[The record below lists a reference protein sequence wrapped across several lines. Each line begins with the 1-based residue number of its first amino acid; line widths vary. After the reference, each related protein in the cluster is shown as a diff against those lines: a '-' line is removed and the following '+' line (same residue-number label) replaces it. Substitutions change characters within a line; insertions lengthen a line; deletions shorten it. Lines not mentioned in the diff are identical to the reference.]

1 MKRIATVILVVLLGV
16 PFIAGGPA
24 TAHAQSKDQKESAE
38 KFFRAGERAYK
49 SGQYL
54 VAAQAFEEAL
64 KLYMVPA
71 IVFSTAQA
79 YRLQYFIDKD
89 PGWLKR
95 SIQLYRTYIEAVEQG
110 GRRDDAVASL
120 AELEPIMLRIEAE
133 QQGPIQTRTFVPET
147 QLVVNTQVEGAR
159 ATIDGEGGEVPLI
172 RKVEPGPHKI
182 VITADGYFPVEQ
194 TAIAVEGR
202 LVPVEATLL
211 PRPAVVTLRT
221 SSGAEVAVDGRP
233 SGTTPLPAPLDI
245 PAGKHFVTVTRR
257 GHYAFGRELVLARGE
272 QLTLDA
278 PLETTLQRKA
288 SWWVLGGSAAIFI
301 GAGVTATQAFLADR
315 DAAELEDERQAR
327 GLTTGELAEYER
339 LRDRRD
345 DRMRLTW
352 VLTGVGAGVAI
363 TGVLMRVFDNPR
375 AEAPPMSTSVA
386 GDGAPISVT
395 PVVGQG
401 IAGLTMSGRF

>member
-1 MKRIATVILVVLLGV
+1 MLLGT
-16 PFIAGGPA
+16 PLIAGGPA
-24 TAHAQSKDQKESAE
+24 AAQAQSKDQKESAE

-64 KLYMVPA
+64 KLYMVPG

-95 SIQLYRTYIEAVEQG
+95 AIELYRKYIEAVEQG

-133 QQGPIQTRTFVPET
+133 QQGPIQTRAFMPET
-147 QLVVNTQVEGAR
+147 QLVVNAQVEGAR
-159 ATIDGEGGEVPLI
+159 ATIDGQGGEVPLI

-202 LVPVEATLL
+202 LVPVEATLQ
-211 PRPAVVTLRT
+211 PKPAVVTLRT
-221 SSGAEVAVDGRP
+221 SGGAEVAVDGRP
-233 SGTTPLPAPLDI
+233 RGTTPLVAPLDI

-257 GHYAFGRELVLARGE
+257 GHYAFGRELVLKRGE
-272 QLTLDA
+272 KLTLDA
-278 PLETTLQRKA
+278 SLETTLQRKV
-288 SWWVLGGSAAIFI
+288 SWWVLGGSAAILI
-301 GAGVTATQAFLADR
+301 GAAATATQAFLADG
-315 DAAELEDERQAR
+315 DASDLEDKRQTQ
-327 GLTTGELAEYER
+327 GLTTSELEQYER

-363 TGVLMRVFDNPR
+363 TGVLMRIFDNPR
-375 AEAPPMSTSVA
+375 AEAPPMSPSVSA
-386 GDGAPISVT
+386 DGAPISVA
-395 PVVGQG
+395 PVVGHG
-401 IAGLTMSGRF
+401 TAGLTMSGRF